1 MIGDQAVLVPRIQ
14 NDTMREILAL
24 FQGKASFAT
33 PGAAASTPSPDTT
46 SAEGAMGAIIS
57 TVAYLNTQSSNGVT
71 PTTIPVV
78 APEQNTYGVSP
89 PNDPSCR

>member
-1 MIGDQAVLVPRIQ
+1 
-14 NDTMREILAL
+14 MREILAL

-33 PGAAASTPSPDTT
+33 PGAAAITPSPDTT